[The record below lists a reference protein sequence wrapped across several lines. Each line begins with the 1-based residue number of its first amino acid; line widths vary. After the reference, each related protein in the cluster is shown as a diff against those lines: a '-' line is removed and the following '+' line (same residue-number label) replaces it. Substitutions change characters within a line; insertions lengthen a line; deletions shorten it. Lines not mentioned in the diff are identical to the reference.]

1 MGKEGHGAGMLKSQI
16 KHVIAPQPNRGI
28 KRREGSGER
37 EREGERRRESLK

>member
-1 MGKEGHGAGMLKSQI
+1 MLGKEGHGAGMLKSQI

-37 EREGERRRESLK
+37 EREREREEENP